1 MGYCETKIMRGWI
14 IVVDMERRVL
24 LETIQIQN
32 LQNLVNSDMSEKGMG
47 KSRVTHV
54 SEFRV
59 QGDQDDCVLL

>member
-1 MGYCETKIMRGWI
+1 MRGWI
-14 IVVDMERRVL
+14 IVVDMERKVL
-24 LETIQIQN
+24 LEQFRYRIYN
-32 LQNLVNSDMSEKGMG
+32 LFNSDMSEKGMG